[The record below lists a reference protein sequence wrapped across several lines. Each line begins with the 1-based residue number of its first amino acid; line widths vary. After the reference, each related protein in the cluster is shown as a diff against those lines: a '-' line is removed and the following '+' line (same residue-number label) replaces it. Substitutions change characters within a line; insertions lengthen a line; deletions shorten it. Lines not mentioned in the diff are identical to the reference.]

1 MSDTEAP
8 VAAPRRVLP
17 VIVGAQFACT
27 SLWFAV
33 NAVMPEL
40 QRALALPAGAV
51 ATLTSSVQIG
61 FIAGTLVFALLS
73 VADRHSPRQV
83 FLVCALLGAACNA
96 WATWLPVGMGGL
108 VALRAATGFCLAG
121 IYPVGMKI
129 AAGWYRQ
136 GMTTPKLVPSA
147 LRHPPRGARPGFGRP
162 GTGPL
167 GAALGWLVGA
177 LVLGTALPHALR
189 ASGAELPWHAVMW
202 AVSALAV
209 AGGVAVWW
217 LVPDSPHLPASAA
230 LQWRALGAVWSDR
243 RLRASVFGY
252 FGHMVELYTLWVLA
266 PAIAMTRLAGSAVS
280 WAAFA
285 TIGVGALGCVA
296 GGLMAQRAGS
306 ARVAAA
312 CLAASGAC
320 CLIAPWGLQAGDA
333 AFAAWLL
340 AWGFAAAG
348 DSPQFSALTAN
359 NAPRAAVGS
368 VLTLVNSIGFAI
380 SVLSIEAFVAASL
393 RLPLASL
400 LPWLAVG
407 PVLGLWALAPLLRE
421 PREIQRRGAA

>member
-1 MSDTEAP
+1 MSDTEHPA
-8 VAAPRRVLP
+8 AAPRRVLP

-33 NAVMPEL
+33 NAVMPDV
-40 QRALALPAGAV
+40 QRALVLPAGAV
-51 ATLTSSVQIG
+51 ATLTSAVQLG

-73 VADRHSPRQV
+73 VADRHSPRKV

-96 WATWLPVGMGGL
+96 AAAWLPVGMGGL

-136 GMTTPKLVPSA
+136 G
-147 LRHPPRGARPGFGRP
+147 
-162 GTGPL
+162 L

-189 ASGAELPWHAVMW
+189 ASGTELPWHAVMW

-209 AGGVAVWW
+209 LGGVAVWW

-280 WAAFA
+280 WAAFVA
-285 TIGVGALGCVA
+285 IGAGALGCVL
-296 GGLMAQRAGS
+296 GGLMARRAGS
-306 ARVAAA
+306 ARIAAT
-312 CLAASGAC
+312 CLAISGTC
-320 CLIAPWGLQAGDA
+320 CLLAPWGLQAGDA
-333 AFAAWLL
+333 AFATWLF

-380 SVLSIEAFVAASL
+380 SVLSVEAFVAASL
-393 RLPLASL
+393 HLPLATL

-407 PVLGLWALAPLLRE
+407 PLLGLWALAPLLRE
-421 PREIQRRGAA
+421 PVESPRRGAAT

>member
-1 MSDTEAP
+1 MSDTESS

-33 NAVMPEL
+33 NAVMPDL

-51 ATLTSSVQIG
+51 ATLTSSVQLG

-96 WATWLPVGMGGL
+96 AAAWLPVGMSGL
-108 VALRAATGFCLAG
+108 LALRAATGFCLAG

-129 AAGWYRQ
+129 AAGWYRH
-136 GMTTPKLVPSA
+136 G
-147 LRHPPRGARPGFGRP
+147 
-162 GTGPL
+162 L
-167 GAALGWLVGA
+167 GGALGWLVGA

-189 ASGAELPWHAVMW
+189 ASGAELPWHAVML
-202 AVSALAV
+202 AVSVLAV
-209 AGGVAVWW
+209 AGGVVVWRF
-217 LVPDSPHLPASAA
+217 VPDSPHLPASAT
-230 LQWRALGAVWSDR
+230 LQWRALGAVWADR

-266 PAIAMTRLAGSAVS
+266 PAIAATRLAGSAVS

-285 TIGVGALGCVA
+285 TIGAGALGCVV
-296 GGLMAQRAGS
+296 GGFVARRAGS

-320 CLIAPWGLQAGDA
+320 CLFAPWGVQAGDA
-333 AFAAWLL
+333 AFATWLFV
-340 AWGFAAAG
+340 WGFAAAG

-393 RLPLASL
+393 RLPLATL
-400 LPWLAVG
+400 LPLLAVG
-407 PVLGLWALAPLLRE
+407 PLLGLWALAPLLRE
-421 PREIQRRGAA
+421 PVESTRRGATT